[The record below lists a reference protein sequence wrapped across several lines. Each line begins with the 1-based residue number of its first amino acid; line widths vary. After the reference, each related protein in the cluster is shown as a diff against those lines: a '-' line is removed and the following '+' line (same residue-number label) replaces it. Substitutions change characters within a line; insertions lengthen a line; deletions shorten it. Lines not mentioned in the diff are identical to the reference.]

1 MFASVRREHSEIPEL
16 NASELNRVASLLRGW
31 APKMLSH
38 FDGARL
44 EGEEATMRGTVET
57 LDAWASA
64 MEYSSRSTALQRYQ
78 VDYTRSEFLHS
89 CHDMIIAVQ
98 AFEIGEPWLGQLGT
112 AEGKQVEKIPDEKL
126 RKSRREIQRE
136 YMYGNLR
143 KDIY

>member
-31 APKMLSH
+31 APKTLSH

-64 MEYSSRSTALQRYQ
+64 MEYSSRSASAALQRYQ

-98 AFEIGEPWLGQLGT
+98 VCEIGEPWLGQLGT
-112 AEGKQVEKIPDEKL
+112 SEGTHVEQKYPME
-126 RKSRREIQRE
+126 
-136 YMYGNLR
+136 N
-143 KDIY
+143 